1 MKLDPNNC
9 STKSAQDPIHLTQHI
24 ITLHNKP
31 LIDMVDQ
38 YTYVSVGV
46 TLH

>member
-1 MKLDPNNC
+1 MKLDLTIEVY

-38 YTYVSVGV
+38 HTYMYI
-46 TLH
+46 